1 MNMTLHLTDACNMA
15 CKYCFQTRSP
25 SYMTEETA
33 RKAVDLS
40 VFASGPVSGR
50 DLLSMYK
57 PALAS
62 EGKLGDSLSTGI
74 CFFGGEPLLLRNL
87 IMNTVKYCSAINKE
101 RGHPF
106 FFKLVT
112 NGTLLDESFLEFAD
126 KNKIGIG
133 FSHDGLMQ
141 DDSRIF
147 PDGSGTAVLLESK
160 IRLLL
165 SHQPDAIVM
174 CTVSPSLVGKFAG
187 SVEWLFEK
195 GFRRIYT
202 TPAVG
207 EKACWSDENLEE
219 LGEEYRKI
227 SLLYIDWTARG
238 ERFYFPAFDTKIET
252 HIMGE
257 LYRHKTC
264 RFGQKQLSVAPDGG
278 IYPCIQF
285 VGEPACKM
293 GDVFSGIID
302 NKRDYVI
309 EQGKREPD
317 ICQAC
322 ALRGRC
328 QYNCCCR
335 NKHMTGQIDQ
345 VSPFTCSHEQLLIR
359 YADEAANALYEKQNK
374 TFIKKQYENRL
385 RAEAWESL

>member
-1 MNMTLHLTDACNMA
+1 
-15 CKYCFQTRSP
+15 
-25 SYMTEETA
+25 MTEETA

-40 VFASGPVSGR
+40 VAASASAAGR
-50 DLLSMYK
+50 DVPSVYK
-57 PALAS
+57 PDLAP
-62 EGKLGDSLSTGI
+62 EGKPGDSQSTGI
-74 CFFGGEPLLLRNL
+74 CFFGGEPLLLRSL
-87 IMNTVKYCSAINKE
+87 IMNTVKYCSSIHKQS
-101 RGHPF
+101 GHPF

-126 KNKIGIG
+126 KYKIGIG

-147 PDGSGTAVLLESK
+147 PDGSGSADLLDSK
-160 IRLLL
+160 IRLIL
-165 SHQPDAIVM
+165 SHQQDAIVM
-174 CTVSPSLVGKFAG
+174 CTVSPDSVGKFAD

-207 EKACWSDENLEE
+207 EKACWTDETLAK

-227 SLLYIDWTARG
+227 SKLYIKWTARG

-252 HIMGE
+252 HIMGD

-264 RFGQKQLSVAPDGG
+264 RFGQKQLSVAPDGS

-285 VGEPACKM
+285 VGEPAYKM

-302 NKRDYVI
+302 NQRKFVI

-317 ICQAC
+317 ICKSC
-322 ALRGRC
+322 ALRTRC

-335 NKHMTGQIDQ
+335 NKHMTGQINQ
-345 VSPFTCSHEQLLIR
+345 VSAFTCGHEQQLIR
-359 YADEAANALYEKQNK
+359 YADEAANALYKKQNE